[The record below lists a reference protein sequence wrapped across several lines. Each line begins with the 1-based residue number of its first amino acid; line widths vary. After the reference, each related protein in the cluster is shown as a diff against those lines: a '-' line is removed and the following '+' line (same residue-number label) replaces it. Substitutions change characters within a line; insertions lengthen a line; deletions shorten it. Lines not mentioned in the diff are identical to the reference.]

1 MEERCSQND
10 LRRDHGII
18 AGRRGLSSEDE
29 CDPGVCETSGGQASH
44 DKDCVPLFSIR
55 RFDRREYA

>member
-44 DKDCVPLFSIR
+44 DTDCVPLFSIR
-55 RFDRREYA
+55 